1 MLGGTPAQDPL
12 SQVVPGNDDMGGDR
26 DAIVAQIAQLIEHP
40 DPTQKPLW
48 DGSGLPETAAE
59 MLELDMEDLKRKVTL
74 MLSQALGPAD
84 AAPDHPV
91 DHPDPDNGAPAEL
104 VTTLAD
110 IVTAPDDQAE
120 LQANLRRLEALRTEP
135 VGGLRGLWMWTVR
148 TLAAGGR
155 TGIESDVTA
164 MFGMWSTKAEP
175 LRAATMQRARQLAA
189 KERTRLDNPAILLA
203 TNPDKVTGT
212 LVDLLTRAK
221 LERAGRSANGPMQKL
236 TRLRANGPDFDLG
249 GLLREVE
256 QTAMDAAEA
265 SADGAV
271 S

>member
-1 MLGGTPAQDPL
+1 MLGETPAQDPL

-91 DHPDPDNGAPAEL
+91 DHPDPGDGAPAEL

-110 IVTAPDDQAE
+110 IVIAPGDEAE

-135 VGGLRGLWMWTVR
+135 VGGMRGLTRHELQNMSRWRVSAW
-148 TLAAGGR
+148 AAR
-155 TGIESDVTA
+155 H
-164 MFGMWSTKAEP
+164 
-175 LRAATMQRARQLAA
+175 L
-189 KERTRLDNPAILLA
+189 
-203 TNPDKVTGT
+203 
-212 LVDLLTRAK
+212 
-221 LERAGRSANGPMQKL
+221 
-236 TRLRANGPDFDLG
+236 
-249 GLLREVE
+249 
-256 QTAMDAAEA
+256 
-265 SADGAV
+265 
-271 S
+271 